1 MKRIILLIILAL
13 SLCFTAS
20 CSDDKGDTSNPPN
33 ESQTL
38 PGYNEADSKIIL
50 LAYSVAQEKGFDGS
64 LDEFLALV
72 KGADGKDG
80 IDGKTP
86 TVEISD
92 DGYWVI
98 NGIKTEYKAVGE
110 NGTPGEPGEPGKTP
124 TVEIS
129 DDGYWVI
136 NGIKSNVKASGSQGE
151 TGAGIKDVEFDEYGR
166 LVITL
171 TDGTVLEPVEL
182 PEKEEHVHNFG
193 NWLVYGSCDDHI
205 LYAVCNECSRIEWRL
220 GTENDHNW
228 KNEYSYDA
236 SAHWIEC
243 EKCGK
248 TSSQAVHIY
257 AGDCDDSC
265 KECNMTREPLSAH
278 SYDNGCDAECNL
290 CGKTRTPYGHKYDNA
305 CDTDCNECSKTRS
318 TQCYDF
324 NSDGICDICSAETNC
339 ECTDADSD
347 EICDYCQAY
356 VTSGEEILYPWETA
370 NLLMQL
376 TENTNGQEIF
386 SVSRKYLAGD
396 INAGSDT
403 VSDAARKRNT
413 IAAEKNRVSLTYT
426 YYPDTG
432 DYAWGNNI
440 ERIEQTNKSGVD
452 VPDIYTNFVYDMVG
466 ASLKGCFANL
476 LANNLNANRGTNYF
490 EFLKEEYDASRSDR
504 GYMYEYMTSLTL
516 APDKKMYVLSSDYF
530 IDMVRAFFCVPVSV
544 KIMEDSGA
552 AVVAQNAAGMT
563 VYEGGDRNGDGEFTL
578 DDFYKMVKDNE
589 WTYDALAK
597 FSASVWKPAAS
608 NDGTCILGDDVVGF
622 AMASGG
628 LAASGLLYTS
638 SVEIIHKEQNS
649 DGTYSYYYPSDNPDF
664 YAFCDAT
671 TKLFGE
677 SSGIV
682 YVKSGYTEYGDSS
695 LLGIRK
701 RFTENKVLFGDIM
714 LVGGLEFSEYQEM
727 KTAGGFGIV
736 PVPLY
741 RSGSDDKYLT
751 QVHNVGVCG
760 AISIVTAKFSE
771 CTAFLNYQSTHSEEI
786 LNNYYEYKL
795 QYDLSNG
802 STGTI
807 EMLEYIR
814 ANVRSSFDKAMED
827 ALHVFKNDG
836 SNAAT
841 GEDRWHNI
849 LAKYGFQID
858 IRSEYSSRYSAKEG
872 LLDDLAAAF
881 LNYPD

>member
-50 LAYSVAQEKGFDGS
+50 LAYSEAQEKGFDGS

-98 NGIKTEYKAVGE
+98 NGTKTEYKAVGE
-110 NGTPGEPGEPGKTP
+110 NGTPGEPGKPGKTP

-171 TDGTVLEPVEL
+171 TDGTVLDPVEL

-265 KECNMTREPLSAH
+265 KECNMAREPLSAH
-278 SYDNGCDAECNL
+278 SYDNGCDAECNS

-376 TENTNGQEIF
+376 TENTNGQEIL

-413 IAAEKNRVSLTYT
+413 IAAEKSRVSLTYT

-490 EFLKEEYDASRSDR
+490 EFLKDDYDASRSDR
-504 GYMYEYMTSLTL
+504 GYMYDYMTSLTL

-578 DDFYKMVKDNE
+578 DDFYKMVKDGE
-589 WTYDALAK
+589 WTYDTLAK
-597 FSASVWKPAAS
+597 FSSTVWKNAAS
-608 NDGTCILGDDVVGF
+608 NDGTCILGDDIVGF

-682 YVKSGYTEYGDSS
+682 YVKTGYSEFGDSS
-695 LLGIRK
+695 LLAIRK

-727 KTAGGFGIV
+727 KTADGFGIA
-736 PVPLY
+736 PIPLY
-741 RSGSDDKYLT
+741 KNGAADTYTTSI
-751 QVHNVGVCG
+751 HNVGICG
-760 AISIVTAKFSE
+760 AISAVTEKFSE
-771 CTAFLNYQSTHSEEI
+771 CTAFLNYQSTHSNDV
-786 LNNYYEYKL
+786 LSAYYEKL
-795 QYDLSNG
+795 TG
-802 STGTI
+802 SVESA
-807 EMLEYIR
+807 EMLASLRDNLGSSLDSATEGALKLTSSSTHSWLNVLQ
-814 ANVRSSFDKAMED
+814 ANK
-827 ALHVFKNDG
+827 
-836 SNAAT
+836 
-841 GEDRWHNI
+841 
-849 LAKYGFQID
+849 FQID
-858 IRSEYSSRYSAKEG
+858 IRAEYAARYNANGG
-872 LLDDLAAAF
+872 LLYSLAEAF
-881 LNYPD
+881 ETFPD